1 MAADVESI
9 AVSYMHGWGDASL
22 VGPIGKSVV
31 GCHTGVG
38 VARRG
43 QAVVSVRPGGHYQ
56 IAMDYLRQIGMDG
69 EIQIAPRA
77 EWGIMGRGQQFI
89 DLHSEVWAA
98 EYGTPTG
105 PIAAYWSQNGW
116 RPQNVSDAVFD
127 EYFENALAATT
138 REEQKEWAR
147 KADLRV
153 AEQLWVI
160 RGPLAPLFGASQPW
174 IKGYAGETDLGLNSH
189 KTWLAYVWVDQDL
202 KREMGF

>member
-1 MAADVESI
+1 MQSRSRERGGVRYDSKI
-9 AVSYMHGWGDASL
+9 HSTG
-22 VGPIGKSVV
+22 
-31 GCHTGVG
+31 TGVRAG
-38 VARRG
+38 GYRYIRQRRERPAGSCGREGDGAR
-43 QAVVSVRPGGHYQ
+43 P
-56 IAMDYLRQIGMDG
+56 
-69 EIQIAPRA
+69 
-77 EWGIMGRGQQFI
+77 
-89 DLHSEVWAA
+89 EVWAA

-116 RPQNVSDAVFD
+116 RPQNVIDAVFD
-127 EYFENALAATT
+127 EYYENALAATT
-138 REEQKEWAR
+138 REEQQEWAR

-174 IKGYAGETDLGLNSH
+174 IKGYIGETDLGLNAH